1 MVIGLLQMHLAIRD
15 ARSLKDKRRVVKGLR
30 DRIRA
35 AFNVSVSE
43 VGGQDRRQSAVLA
56 VAVVTGDGAFADQV
70 MAKVVS
76 LVRRTAGAE
85 LVRYET
91 ELL

>member
-1 MVIGLLQMHLAIRD
+1 MVIGVLHMELAIRE
-15 ARSLKDKRRVVKGLR
+15 AHSLKDKRRVVKGLR

-43 VGGQDRRQSAVLA
+43 VDARDRRRSAVLA
-56 VAVVTGDGAFADQV
+56 VAIVTGDGVFADQV
-70 MAKVVS
+70 MAKVVT

-85 LVRYET
+85 LVHYET
-91 ELL
+91 EIL